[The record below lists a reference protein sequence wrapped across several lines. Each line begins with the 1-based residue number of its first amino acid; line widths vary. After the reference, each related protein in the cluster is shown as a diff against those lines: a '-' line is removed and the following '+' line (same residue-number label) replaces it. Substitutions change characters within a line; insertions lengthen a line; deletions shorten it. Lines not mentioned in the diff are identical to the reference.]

1 MLAMNIQLENIG
13 IYQGQKLTKAILTG
27 RSGIRMEILN
37 YGGIVHAWYCPD
49 RQGKLADILLGCPH
63 IQDYFLRHPYF
74 GTITGRYANRISH
87 GKFTLEN
94 QSYQLTQ
101 NLPPHH
107 LHGGFEGLDRKFWD
121 MHIFEGA
128 NHAVVRLTTISPHME
143 EGYPGHLEVA
153 VIYTFSEDNSLS
165 IEYQA
170 TTDRPTIINLTNH
183 CYFNLSGDQTSD
195 IRDHQLFIR
204 SQNVTETNEDIIPT
218 GRLLPVDG
226 TSLDFNSMRSIG
238 DGLDRPTSS
247 MITAHGFDHNF
258 VIDAQDIQKPAAIVS
273 HPATGRILTVFTD
286 QPGVQLYTGNWLDGV
301 GGKAGLYKQY
311 SGLCLETQ
319 HFPDSPNQP
328 TFPDTTLLPGEM
340 FYSKTIY
347 SISCDR

>member
-1 MLAMNIQLENIG
+1 MHVQIEDLVTH
-13 IYQGQKLTKAILTG
+13 QGQKLRKAVLTTS
-27 RSGIRMEILN
+27 SGCRIEILN

-49 RQGKLADILLGCPH
+49 RQGMLADILLGCPH
-63 IQDYFLRHPYF
+63 IEDYFLRHPYF

-87 GKFTLEN
+87 GKFTLDH
-94 QSYQLTQ
+94 QSFQLTQ

-121 MHIFEGA
+121 MQISEEKDRA
-128 NHAVVRLTTISPHME
+128 IVRLAAVSPHME
-143 EGYPGHLEVA
+143 EGYPGNLEVT
-153 VIYTFSEDNSLS
+153 VTYTYSEDNSLT
-165 IEYQA
+165 IEYLA
-170 TTDRPTIINLTNH
+170 TSDRPTIINLTNH

-195 IRDHQLFIR
+195 VRDHQLFIR
-204 SQNVTETNEDIIPT
+204 SQSVTEANEDIIPT
-218 GRLLPVDG
+218 GRFLPIHG

-238 DGLDRPTSS
+238 EGLDRPTSS

-258 VIDAQDIQKPAAIVS
+258 VLDEQDIQKPAAIVS
-273 HPATGRILTVFTD
+273 HPATGRMLTVFTD
-286 QPGVQLYTGNWLDGV
+286 QPGIQLYTGNWLHGV
-301 GGKAGLYKQY
+301 AGKAGFYKQH

-328 TFPDTTLLPGEM
+328 IFPDTTLLPGET

-347 SISCDR
+347 SISRDK